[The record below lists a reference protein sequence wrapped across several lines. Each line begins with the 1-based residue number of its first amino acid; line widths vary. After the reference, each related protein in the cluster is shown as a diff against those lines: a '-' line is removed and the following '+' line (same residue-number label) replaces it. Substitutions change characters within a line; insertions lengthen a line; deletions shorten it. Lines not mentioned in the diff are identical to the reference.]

1 MYKHLENKGL
11 NSREIISLS
20 NIDAKVKRE
29 QIELAR
35 YFNKPHA
42 HHHCTKN
49 WIYTNLLGV
58 NMVQK
63 SANQREIK
71 SKDSKYRIFGL
82 TVYMGV

>member
-35 YFNKPHA
+35 HFNKPHA

-49 WIYTNLLGV
+49 LHKFT
-58 NMVQK
+58 
-63 SANQREIK
+63 RC
-71 SKDSKYRIFGL
+71 KYGAKKCKPE
-82 TVYMGV
+82 GN